1 MSTIVL
7 PGKRSSTVVLFHR
20 TGDRRSSSRNRRRA
34 TAAVSVAGAPA
45 AEWTDHE
52 LLYSVRHGRTATSAA
67 AFGVLYARH
76 RASAHH
82 LAGQLAFSEHDA
94 HDLVSEAFL
103 RVFDILRGGDRGP
116 EDAKFRA
123 YLLTTL
129 RHIAYDKTR
138 RDRRITFTED
148 VETTAIDSGN
158 PGMIAQPFRD
168 TALADLERL
177 LAARAFVRLTQR
189 HQQVLWHLEVE
200 QLTPLQIAPVMGLTP
215 NGVSALACRARE
227 RLRQAY
233 LQMHVPEPDERSRGC
248 LATAGKLGAW
258 VRDGLGRREDMRV
271 GHHVR
276 ECVAC
281 GAVVAEL
288 RQEIPA

>member
-1 MSTIVL
+1 ML
-7 PGKRSSTVVLFHR
+7 PSERPSTVVLCHR
-20 TGDRRSSSRNRRRA
+20 TGDRRSSPRNRRA
-34 TAAVSVAGAPA
+34 TAAAVAAGAPT
-45 AEWTDHE
+45 AEWNEPE
-52 LLYSVRHGRTATSAA
+52 LLRAVRHGNTATSAA

-82 LAGQLAFSEHDA
+82 LAEQLASSEHDA
-94 HDLVSEAFL
+94 HDLVAEAFL
-103 RVFDILRGGDRGP
+103 RVLDILKGGDRGP
-116 EDAKFRA
+116 ENAKFRA

-138 RDRRITFTED
+138 RERRITVTED
-148 VETTAIDSGN
+148 VETTAIGSGN
-158 PGMIAQPFRD
+158 PGTITQPFRD
-168 TALADLERL
+168 TALAGLERL

-189 HQQVLWHLEVE
+189 HQDVLWHLDVE
-200 QLTPLQIAPVMGLTP
+200 QLTPLQVAPVMGLTP
-215 NGVSALACRARE
+215 NAVSALACRARE

-233 LQMHVPEPDERSRGC
+233 LQMHVPEPDECSRGC
-248 LATAGKLGAW
+248 RTTVGKLGAW
-258 VRDGLGRREDMRV
+258 VRDGLGRREGMRV